1 MTLPASILNAQV
13 QRLLDVVT
21 QYENQQREHLLRQA
35 REQARDI
42 VRKAFADS
50 RQQLVEENARNR
62 ARIQQA
68 RAREQA
74 RQQTALKQR
83 QHARDREFL
92 QRAWVQ
98 LKQTLQQRWQTP
110 EARSAWITHVLN
122 YAAMALPVRQWRIEL
137 AAGCSET
144 DLQQITRQV
153 QVATA
158 QEPILLDNRAAGAGL
173 SVASMD
179 AMVDGTIDGLLRDHA
194 DIDARLLAAWHDI
207 GADAPQ

>member
-21 QYENQQREHLLRQA
+21 HYENQQREHLLRQA

-50 RQQLVEENARNR
+50 RHQLVEENARNR
-62 ARIQQA
+62 ARVQQA

-92 QRAWVQ
+92 QRAWEQ
-98 LKQTLQQRWQTP
+98 LKQTLLQRWQTP
-110 EARSAWITHVLN
+110 EARSAWIGQVLN
-122 YAAMALPVRQWRIEL
+122 YAARALPTSQWHIEL
-137 AAGCSET
+137 AAGYSEA
-144 DLQQITRQV
+144 DLQQIARQV
-153 QVATA
+153 QAVTA
-158 QEPILLDNRAAGAGL
+158 QEPVLQDSQTAGAGL
-173 SVASMD
+173 SVATMD
-179 AMVDGTIDGLLRDHA
+179 ALVDGTIDGLLRDRA
-194 DIDARLLAAWHDI
+194 DIEARLLAAWHEAN
-207 GADAPQ
+207 ADRPQ